1 MAKFYVDCKSAQDAV
16 AKVIVDWS
24 SFKDVYYYGDVDMAE
39 TRFQVAQEN
48 SAVKSGFISV
58 DWKVKE
64 GNEWV

>member
-1 MAKFYVDCKSAQDAV
+1 MAKFYVDCKRAQDAV

-48 SAVKSGFISV
+48 SAVKRGLIRV

-64 GNEWV
+64 GDSWV